1 MAERLWKQE
10 KKNMNTDDILVDTE
24 TAFVKKGK
32 TYLFSDSY
40 LALKHYDIKLS
51 NIENN
56 KKNKKFG
63 YVYKGQLHSKLKH
76 GDHPFVCITESL
88 ETIENTTFL
97 CRI

>member
-1 MAERLWKQE
+1 
-10 KKNMNTDDILVDTE
+10 MNIDDILCDNE
-24 TAFVKKGK
+24 TAFVKKGE

-40 LALKHYDIKLS
+40 LALKYYDINLS

-56 KKNKKFG
+56 KKNKKYG

-76 GDHPFVCITESL
+76 GDHPFVCVTESSG
-88 ETIENTTFL
+88 TIESTTFL

>member
-1 MAERLWKQE
+1 MS
-10 KKNMNTDDILVDTE
+10 NDDILYDTE
-24 TAFVKKGK
+24 TAFVKKGE

-76 GDHPFVCITESL
+76 GDHPFVCITESSR
-88 ETIENTTFL
+88 EIVNTTFI

>member
-1 MAERLWKQE
+1 
-10 KKNMNTDDILVDTE
+10 MNIDDILCDNE
-24 TAFVKKGK
+24 TAFVKKGE

-40 LALKHYDIKLS
+40 LALKHYDINLS

-56 KKNKKFG
+56 KKNKKYG

-76 GDHPFVCITESL
+76 GDHPFVCITESPG
-88 ETIENTTFL
+88 TIESTTFL

>member
-1 MAERLWKQE
+1 M
-10 KKNMNTDDILVDTE
+10 IFICDTK
-24 TAFVKKGK
+24 TAFVKKGE

-63 YVYKGQLHSKLKH
+63 YVYKGQLHSKLKY
-76 GDHPFVCITESL
+76 GSHPFVYITESP